1 MCRAPDP
8 AASQACLGFAF
19 TPAAQLAAAYQL
31 PNTTVQLV
39 QGYLIWVAQNLVG
52 PTFAADV
59 LGAPL
64 DPASGGLVV
73 KRPLQQWLYGGAQAF
88 DRPDA
93 LLLHTVAV
101 CGTDDDGRRRQVL

>member
-1 MCRAPDP
+1 MRPLVSDGCCMRRAPDP

-19 TPAAQLAAAYQL
+19 TPAAQLAATYQL

-39 QGYLIWVAQNLVG
+39 QGYLIWVAQKLVG
-52 PTFAADV
+52 PSFAADV

-73 KRPLQQWLYGGAQAF
+73 KRPLQQWLYGRAQALH
-88 DRPDA
+88 RQDA
-93 LLLHTVAV
+93 VISHSVAV
-101 CGTDDDGRRRQVL
+101 